1 MGLEVVKQPARG
13 ELRTASDRVE
23 LQLVNTFGELDIKNG
38 DTTLIV
44 CAEDEADLVPP
55 KDTDIGVV
63 VHAFGDDCYG
73 IDEPDGGSKV

>member
-13 ELRTASDRVE
+13 ELRAASDRVE

-44 CAEDEADLVPP
+44 CTEDETDLVPP
-55 KDTDIGVV
+55 KDIDIGVV
-63 VHAFGDDCYG
+63 VHAFGEDRYG